1 VTDEPVMTA
10 YPHDRLSRLA
20 DAMSAALSQ
29 QPGAEDVRAV
39 VLLNDAEGGCIHLF
53 RYEDPVEG
61 LAHESL
67 LFLDLTTQLME
78 MGRGLG
84 LRVQVLVASQE
95 VRPG

>member
-1 VTDEPVMTA
+1 MTV

-20 DAMSAALSQ
+20 DAMSAVLSQ
-29 QPGAEDVRAV
+29 QPGAGDVRAI

-67 LFLDLTTQLME
+67 LFLDLTEQLTE
-78 MGRGLG
+78 TAQGLG
-84 LRVQVLVASQE
+84 LRVQVLVAGQE
-95 VRPG
+95 VRPGD